1 MNIKNNVEEIK
12 KELPSNVKLLA
23 ATKKQ
28 SVVDIKE
35 AISAGIKI
43 IGENYVQ
50 EAEEKVEEL
59 KGKVKIHCIGH
70 LQTNKVKDAV
80 KMFDMIETV
89 DSLKIAKEINK
100 RSSKVMPVLIEVN
113 SGKEENKNGCMP
125 EDVVDLVKEVSKL
138 ENVEVKGLMTM
149 TPYSKNPEAARP
161 YFKLTKELFNKLNLE
176 ILSMGT
182 NCFLESLKLKLTPV
196 KKLANQ
202 LRSNSK

>member
-50 EAEEKVEEL
+50 EAEEKFEEL

-176 ILSMGT
+176 ILSMGMSHSYKVAI
-182 NCFLESLKLKLTPV
+182 EEG
-196 KKLANQ
+196 AN
-202 LRSNSK
+202 LVRIGTGIFGERK